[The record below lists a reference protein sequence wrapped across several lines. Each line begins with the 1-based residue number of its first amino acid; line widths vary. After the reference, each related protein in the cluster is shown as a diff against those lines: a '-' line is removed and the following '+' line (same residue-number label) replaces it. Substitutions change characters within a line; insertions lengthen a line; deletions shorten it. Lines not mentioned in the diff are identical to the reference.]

1 MMYATRELAALSGAV
16 VIGKGSPTFVAA
28 GDQLYLLARPNPA
41 LAAAGSGDV
50 LAGAVA
56 ALAAQGLAPIDAAR
70 LGVWLHA
77 RAGSSSPPTSRG
89 GRHRPSRSVARH
101 LARGAG

>member
-1 MMYATRELAALSGAV
+1 MQATRELAALSGAV
-16 VIGKGSPTFVAA
+16 VVGKGSPTFVAA
-28 GDQLYLLARPNPA
+28 DNQLFILARPNPA

-56 ALAAQGLAPIDAAR
+56 ALAAQGLRPLDAAR

-77 RAGSSSPPTSRG
+77 RAGELAGNQQMAGVPVE
-89 GRHRPSRSVARH
+89 SVARH
-101 LARGAG
+101 LGNALAESL